1 MTTCRC
7 GHGRLEHRWATGRC
21 WECGCLIFEPRRH
34 RSVWASVRKHAAIIF
49 ATSFII
55 FATSLALIL
64 FWSLVY
70 LGIDLTGVLP

>member
-21 WECGCLIFEPRRH
+21 WECGCLIFEPRRP
-34 RSVWASVRKHAAIIF
+34 RSVWASARKHAA
-49 ATSFII
+49 II

-70 LGIDLTGVLP
+70 LGINLTGVLP